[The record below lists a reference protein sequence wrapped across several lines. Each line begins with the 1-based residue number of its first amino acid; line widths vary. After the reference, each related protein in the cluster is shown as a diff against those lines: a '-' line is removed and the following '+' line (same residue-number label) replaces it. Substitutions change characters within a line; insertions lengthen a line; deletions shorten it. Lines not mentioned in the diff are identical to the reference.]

1 MGGPGSTSLL
11 CGTGSRQPSIASSR
25 RQQPTHSH
33 SRLNNLAASA
43 ASIPSTSPSIA
54 PSGLRRQGSDLS
66 VAYSLDESRY
76 NTPLKEAMASWED
89 AFAAADGD
97 SSVSIDE
104 RSVDDVSGH
113 SAPSRGTG
121 SRILSPSTRGS
132 ERSDLIT
139 RLPLHPVA
147 SHLLTSPRSLGY
159 IPRVSGSGSAR
170 TVMNDATSSALN
182 MSSSRIPTAGLSKP
196 EKAVVDER
204 APTVI
209 EESGSAASLLHAENT
224 MHTLPIDRPSCP
236 SEIPPAARSSSRRKR
251 RWLLCA
257 ALTLSLIVCTAIVVG
272 LVLLTLD
279 RLGVLSWSTIKERIA
294 NAAKTVGNK
303 FYYSFSPQV
312 TKGGIVII
320 AIGSAA
326 VALIGAGIGLAVRK
340 HRRSSSQRRRSA
352 VGPLV
357 ASSATLTDLPAPT
370 GGKFSTFRSRG
381 TPMQMQRSSS
391 SGSLGL
397 VHYNCDFILPSVPP
411 LLPPDDQAQQ
421 RQHHSASAAEPP
433 KAPYVAHRGGG
444 GQVVRVLPSENAIR
458 RIPTLVHGTL
468 APSMAGPTPPSLDP
482 GRRKAS

>member
-1 MGGPGSTSLL
+1 MGGPGSTSFIS
-11 CGTGSRQPSIASSR
+11 GTGSRQPSIASSR
-25 RQQPTHSH
+25 RQQPAHSH
-33 SRLNNLAASA
+33 SRLNYLAASA
-43 ASIPSTSPSIA
+43 ASIPSASPSIA

-89 AFAAADGD
+89 PFAAADGD
-97 SSVSIDE
+97 SSLSLDE
-104 RSVDDVSGH
+104 RSVEDVSGH

-121 SRILSPSTRGS
+121 SRILSHSTRGS

-139 RLPLHPVA
+139 RLPLHPGA
-147 SHLLTSPRSLGY
+147 SHLTSPRALGY

-182 MSSSRIPTAGLSKP
+182 MSSSRIPAAGLSKP
-196 EKAVVDER
+196 EKATVDER

-209 EESGSAASLLHAENT
+209 EESGSASSLLHAENT
-224 MHTLPIDRPSCP
+224 LHTLPIDGPSCP
-236 SEIPPAARSSSRRKR
+236 SDVPPAARSSSRRKR

-257 ALTLSLIVCTAIVVG
+257 ALTLSLIVCTAIAIG

-279 RLGVLSWSTIKERIA
+279 RLGVLAWSTIKERIA
-294 NAAKTVGNK
+294 NAAKAVGNK

-340 HRRSSSQRRRSA
+340 HRRSSSQRRRNA
-352 VGPLV
+352 VGPL
-357 ASSATLTDLPAPT
+357 ATSSATLTDLPAPT
-370 GGKFSTFRSRG
+370 GGKFTTFRSRG

-411 LLPPDDQAQQ
+411 LLPPDDQA
-421 RQHHSASAAEPP
+421 RPHHSASAAEPP
-433 KAPYVAHRGGG
+433 KAATPYIAHRGGG

-468 APSMAGPTPPSLDP
+468 APPMAGPLPSLDP